1 MFQKNNNMG
10 VTGAQVRMA
19 RAALGWTV
27 RDLAAATGLHR
38 NTITNIEIGR
48 FAGDPGSIA
57 TIERALRAAG
67 IEFLN
72 ENGGGAGVRF
82 RKPRHARLK
91 GSEQERLRPSSH
103 AGSKGSGGMSSSG
116 LKNST
121 PPILPQKSPLSI
133 PEELNRSWSIEK
145 MNDAALTS
153 ELIRAARALLRW
165 EQRDLSTASLVSLPS
180 VKRLEAKP
188 GVLAANATTV
198 AALRRALE
206 SAGIEFTG
214 GPSPGVKLKGAAVSA
229 ASDRRRR
236 GRRKEPQR

>member
-1 MFQKNNNMG
+1 MS

-27 RDLAAATGLHR
+27 RDLAEAAGLHR

-57 TIERALRAAG
+57 TIERVLRAAG
-67 IEFLN
+67 IEFLD

-91 GSEQERLRPSSH
+91 GSEREPLRPSLRV
-103 AGSKGSGGMSSSG
+103 GSKGSGRTVSSG
-116 LKNST
+116 IRET
-121 PPILPQKSPLSI
+121 MPPILPPGPSLSI
-133 PEELNRSWSIEK
+133 PKELKDIYSIHK
-145 MNDAALTS
+145 DDATLSS
-153 ELIRAARALLRW
+153 ELLRAARALLRW
-165 EQRDLSTASLVSLPS
+165 AQRDLCAASLVSLPTI
-180 VKRLEAKP
+180 KRLEAKQ

-198 AALRRALE
+198 AALRHALE

-214 GPSPGVKLKGAAVSA
+214 GASPGVKLKRAPVPT
-229 ASDRRRR
+229 ASDQRRR
-236 GRRKEPQR
+236 GRKKEPQR